1 MPRLIESIS
10 LREGV
15 IENMQAHRQRI
26 HESLDACFH
35 SQPRWNWDSEIAR
48 LSIPSK
54 GWYKLRLVY
63 DQFGVEATFEPY
75 SIRPIASLRIVVG
88 NGIEYEHK
96 FEDRRQLQE
105 LFHQRGDCDDV
116 LIIRDGLVTD
126 TSYANIMFRSPSGWV
141 TPTSFLLNGTMRRKL
156 LDSGRITENPIRVED
171 LSRYSHFR
179 LINALLQENGPE
191 SEVSNIR

>member
-116 LIIRDGLVTD
+116 LIIRDGLVTRYVLRQYHVPVSKWLGD
-126 TSYANIMFRSPSGWV
+126 ANFVFIERNHAAEALGFR
-141 TPTSFLLNGTMRRKL
+141 
-156 LDSGRITENPIRVED
+156 
-171 LSRYSHFR
+171 
-179 LINALLQENGPE
+179 
-191 SEVSNIR
+191 